1 VLDARG
7 GLGVS
12 ELPIVRDY
20 MDKRVPSVGPD
31 TEILD
36 AIEFLLRH
44 RVTGAPVVDDAGYL
58 IGMLT
63 EKDCLKLIATG
74 IGGDAPRGRV
84 ADFMTTE
91 VETISPDM
99 DVYYVAGLFLNYQ
112 FRRFPVVED
121 GRLVGAITR
130 FDILRVMR
138 AYMRRPRRVPDRA
151 ARGGGTG

>member
-1 VLDARG
+1 MVT
-7 GLGVS
+7 

-20 MDKRVPSVGPD
+20 MDKKVPTVGPR
-31 TEILD
+31 TEILE
-36 AIEFLLRH
+36 AIEYLLKK
-44 RVTGAPVVDDAGYL
+44 RVTGAPVVDDAGNM

-74 IGGDAPRGRV
+74 AEGNVPRGLV
-84 ADFMTTE
+84 SEFMTTE
-91 VETISPDM
+91 VTTISPDM
-99 DVYYVAGLFLNYQ
+99 DVYYVAGLFLNYE

-138 AYMRRPRRVPDRA
+138 TYMRRPHSVPVRSSKND
-151 ARGGGTG
+151 GV

>member
-1 VLDARG
+1 MVT
-7 GLGVS
+7 

-20 MDKRVPSVGPD
+20 MDKKVPTVAPEA
-31 TEILD
+31 EILE
-36 AIEFLLRH
+36 AIEYLLKK
-44 RVTGAPVVDDAGYL
+44 RVTGAPVVDDAGNV

-74 IGGDAPRGRV
+74 AKGDLPRGRV
-84 ADFMTTE
+84 SEFMTTD
-91 VETISPDM
+91 VTTISPDM

-138 AYMRRPRRVPDRA
+138 TYLRRPRGVPVRSSDRE
-151 ARGGGTG
+151 GV